1 MMSFE
6 RLTQEHSS
14 LGLKVALRIIRA
26 WQASPDQACKILRIS
41 PSTYRRASQVSSVGR
56 RLDRDQQQRIGIVLG
71 IHASLRTV
79 FTNQANVTGFP
90 GLKNANAFFGGRSPL
105 EIMSQGDMI
114 SLYETFK
121 RIDQLKHL
129 GET

>member
-1 MMSFE
+1 MSFE
-6 RLTQEHSS
+6 RLTEEHSS
-14 LGLKVALRIIRA
+14 LGLRVALRIIRA
-26 WQASPDQACKILRIS
+26 WRASPNQACKILRIS
-41 PSTYRRASQVSSVGR
+41 PSTYRRASQKSSAGR
-56 RLDRDQQQRIGIVLG
+56 RLDQDQLQRIGIVLS

-90 GLKNANAFFGGRSPL
+90 SLKNDNAFFGGRSPL

-129 GET
+129 GEV

>member
-6 RLTQEHSS
+6 RLTEQHSS
-14 LGLKVALRIIRA
+14 LALKVALRIIRA
-26 WQASPDQACKILRIS
+26 WQASPHQACQILRIS
-41 PSTYRRASQVSSVGR
+41 PSTYRRASQVRSAGR

-79 FTNQANVTGFP
+79 FSNQANVTGFP
-90 GLKNANAFFGGRSPL
+90 SLKNANAFFRGRSPL

-121 RIDQLKHL
+121 HIDQLRHL
-129 GET
+129 GEA